1 MPYTSSLWQVW
12 KNVFPLESL
21 YLHGILSDITKPKNS
36 SSSLKTQAH
45 VVESGLLRM
54 EFYGLNIWI
63 KFQLLSPSSWYYQ
76 YLWMIKVPFI
86 FLKHK

>member
-36 SSSLKTQAH
+36 SSTLKTQAH
-45 VVESGLLRM
+45 VVESCTV
-54 EFYGLNIWI
+54 FYVWN
-63 KFQLLSPSSWYYQ
+63 S
-76 YLWMIKVPFI
+76 MV
-86 FLKHK
+86 